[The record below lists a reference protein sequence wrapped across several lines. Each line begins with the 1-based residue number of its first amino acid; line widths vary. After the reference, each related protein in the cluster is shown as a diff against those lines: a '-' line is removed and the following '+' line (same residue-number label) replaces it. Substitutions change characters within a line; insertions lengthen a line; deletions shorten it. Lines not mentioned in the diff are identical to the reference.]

1 MTLFFPFHRKRKLSE
16 FLERPWR
23 ADEQDRAAK
32 QEAFFMVMSG
42 LPYCTVVKPTFVEF
56 LRQLRPGFAPLTV
69 RQLHDEIDKIHLEVD
84 AGVCSVSLKNVF
96 FS

>member
-1 MTLFFPFHRKRKLSE
+1 
-16 FLERPWR
+16 
-23 ADEQDRAAK
+23 
-32 QEAFFMVMSG
+32 MVMSG

-84 AGVCSVSLKNVF
+84 AGVCTVSLRNVF
-96 FS
+96 FFLMSHSGSQCPCSSQVCVRGC